1 MNLLLFFF
9 LVQSRTYIC
18 TPKVGTSQVVWDVN
32 IVSKDCVTAERIVT
46 GIQMHIHAA
55 PYLLLSLTPHFSP
68 LLPFHLELGR
78 QDSPKIRAELT

>member
-1 MNLLLFFF
+1 MTLLLFFF

-18 TPKVGTSQVVWDVN
+18 TPLVGTSQVVWDVN
-32 IVSKDCVTAERIVT
+32 IASKDCVTAERIVT

-55 PYLLLSLTPHFSP
+55 PYLLLSL
-68 LLPFHLELGR
+68 LPFHLELGR